1 MEGNQEMTDEFTNVL
16 RELQAMHDRKGLDYG
31 TNQEP
36 FANVIAGADFA
47 GIEPWVAALLRGSDK
62 LGRLSKAARGHTLT
76 VETIDD
82 NLVDLAVY
90 AIIALCLHRRNGV
103 NIEPVRNYL
112 HVVSH
117 RAEPVSDD

>member
-1 MEGNQEMTDEFTNVL
+1 MEGTKEMTDEFTTVL

-31 TNQEP
+31 TNAEP

-62 LGRLSKAARGHTLT
+62 LGRLSKAARGHSLT

-90 AIIALCLHRRNGV
+90 AIMALCLHRRTQV
-103 NIEPVRNYL
+103 SLAPVVNYL
-112 HVVSH
+112 HVEQWP
-117 RAEPVSDD
+117 EPVSND

>member
-31 TNQEP
+31 TNHEP
-36 FANVIAGADFA
+36 FANVISGADFA

-62 LGRLSKAARGHTLT
+62 LGRLSKAAKGHKLT
-76 VETIDD
+76 METIDD

-90 AIIALCLHRRNGV
+90 AIIALCLHRRNAIKTKV
-103 NIEPVRNYL
+103 LHNYL
-112 HVVSH
+112 QVVSD